1 MDTTAKWFTEEQ
13 KLFVKNKA
21 LVDKAIEK
29 AEFERDTDGGSPTLH
44 SKALSE
50 ISQLE
55 TELKKTIYNH
65 SRLIGETTE
74 LSQLSDQIINRAK
87 LRKLRPVFDF
97 KQALNTIMKLDQPDL
112 LAHVLEP
119 LFAYLEIAQKQYE
132 DPAYQGY
139 YNVGPDETD
148 CVTTGDLVDL
158 FVEKWGE
165 GMKWV
170 NQYDGGPHEAN
181 FLKLDCSKLKTT
193 FGWKPRWTVSEALD
207 KTVEWTKVYFA
218 GESVAD
224 IMDKQIKEFLNRK

>member
-1 MDTTAKWFTEEQ
+1 MMQKAGENINIQSASQ
-13 KLFVKNKA
+13 KLKSSIKHPVSFVFFVLIAISVIFTVVSLGFLIGYILINGIPNLTPKLFAWHYTTENASMLPALINTIWMTILA
-21 LVDKAIEK
+21 LVIAIPFGIGAAIYMVEYAK
-29 AEFERDTDGGSPTLH
+29 KGN
-44 SKALSE
+44 KIVE
-50 ISQLE
+50 I
-55 TELKKTIYNH
+55 
-65 SRLIGETTE
+65 
-74 LSQLSDQIINRAK
+74 
-87 LRKLRPVFDF
+87 V
-97 KQALNTIMKLDQPDL
+97 
-112 LAHVLEP
+112 
-119 LFAYLEIAQKQYE
+119 
-132 DPAYQGY
+132 
-139 YNVGPDETD
+139 
-148 CVTTGDLVDL
+148 VDL

>member
-1 MDTTAKWFTEEQ
+1 MISLIEQKEQVVKLLGVDVFEGAKAYEHFMDTTAKWFTEEQ

-97 KQALNTIMKLDQPDL
+97 KQALNTIMKQDQPDL

-119 LFAYLEIAQKQYE
+119 LFAPRMDKYFTCLLYTS
-132 DPAYQGY
+132 PS
-139 YNVGPDETD
+139 PR
-148 CVTTGDLVDL
+148 
-158 FVEKWGE
+158 
-165 GMKWV
+165 
-170 NQYDGGPHEAN
+170 
-181 FLKLDCSKLKTT
+181 DCS
-193 FGWKPRWTVSEALD
+193 
-207 KTVEWTKVYFA
+207 
-218 GESVAD
+218 
-224 IMDKQIKEFLNRK
+224 